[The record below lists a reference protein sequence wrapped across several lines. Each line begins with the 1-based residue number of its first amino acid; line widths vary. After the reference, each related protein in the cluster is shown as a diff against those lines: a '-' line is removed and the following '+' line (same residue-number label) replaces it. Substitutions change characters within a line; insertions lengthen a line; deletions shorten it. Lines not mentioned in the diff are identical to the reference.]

1 MVLAP
6 DSWLGRLLSLPALRS
21 LGAVSYGI
29 YLFHVPVLGLL
40 RRWLPGFVDR
50 PELLFPLGLALS
62 WALAAL
68 SFRLFEAPLMALAR
82 RPTLRRVNGSLQ
94 FQ

>member
-1 MVLAP
+1 MRAFADLL
-6 DSWLGRLLSLPALRS
+6 DRLSLTASRNAKLTLMRDYFRETP
-21 LGAVSYGI
+21 
-29 YLFHVPVLGLL
+29 
-40 RRWLPGFVDR
+40 D
-50 PELLFPLGLALS
+50 PERG